1 MKNFRYQIL
10 IEYDGSFFNGW
21 QIQTKGKTVQKS
33 IQTAISK
40 ILKEKIILI
49 GSSRTDS
56 GVHAIEQSA
65 HFDTNFEI
73 LNKNKFLGS
82 LNFFLNKKQIS
93 IIEIKKKNKNFHS
106 RYSAKKRI
114 YKYVIF
120 NRKSKPSLFLNKGW
134 FVIKKL
140 DIKNLKKG
148 ASILEGTHDFN
159 AYRSSKCSSKSSIKK
174 IDYVRV
180 SKTKNIITITFKS
193 QSYLMQQ
200 VRCMV
205 GCLKYLGEKKWNLSK
220 FEKVLLSK
228 KRSLCAPPAPPHG
241 LFLEKVIY

>member
-10 IEYDGSFFNGW
+10 IEYDGSYFNGW

-33 IQTAISK
+33 IQIAISK

-82 LNFFLNKKQIS
+82 LNFFLNKKLIS

-140 DIKNLKKG
+140 DLKNLKKG
-148 ASILEGTHDFN
+148 AKILQGTHDF
-159 AYRSSKCSSKSSIKK
+159 S
-174 IDYVRV
+174 V
-180 SKTKNIITITFKS
+180 SKKKNIITIKFKS

-200 VRCMV
+200 VRGMV
-205 GCLKYLGEKKWNLSK
+205 GCLKYLGEKKWNMSK
-220 FEKVLLSK
+220 FKKVHLSK